1 MNDMITIPKE
11 EFDRLVEAA
20 EDLADMRA
28 IDKHRQNPGEGVD
41 ADFVRRMLDGES
53 LLRLWRDHR
62 GLTQQAL
69 AAPANVNR
77 VLIAQIEKG
86 RKTGSVDTLKALAD
100 TLEITVDDLI
110 A

>member
-1 MNDMITIPKE
+1 MSRFPRSN
-11 EFDRLVEAA
+11 
-20 EDLADMRA
+20 MRA
-28 IDKHRQNPGEGVD
+28 VDKHKQNPGDGVD
-41 ADFVRRMLDGES
+41 AEFVRRMLDGES

-69 AAPANVNR
+69 ADAANVNR

-86 RKTGSVDTLKALAD
+86 RKTGSVDTLKALAGA
-100 TLEITVDDLI
+100 LEIAVDDLI